1 MCFQDQSQVASGAD
15 FGSTLTTNRF
25 FSRKYDRKSKNK
37 KRHAVGILSTSR
49 MFLTECNYFEN
60 PARTIHLKKIT
71 FCAQLT
77 EILME
82 IINLDRILTRIIG
95 FRIQIL
101 PKFHKITQLP
111 DHFPQRVLRV
121 RQKQNIL
128 GLSTRRELSI
138 SEEI

>member
-1 MCFQDQSQVASGAD
+1 
-15 FGSTLTTNRF
+15 
-25 FSRKYDRKSKNK
+25 
-37 KRHAVGILSTSR
+37 
-49 MFLTECNYFEN
+49 MFLTDWNYFEN
-60 PARTIHLKKIT
+60 PERTIVLKNYR
-71 FCAQLT
+71 FCVQLT

-82 IINLDRILTRIIG
+82 IINLDRIWTRIIG

-101 PKFHKITQLP
+101 TKNHKISQLHTQ
-111 DHFPQRVLRV
+111 FYQRVFRV